1 MAADLSQPWTAEGV
15 DGPHAVAAALNQLRE
30 FILSAHNR
38 DGSLKAEL
46 LPEGTAKQG
55 LPGTPGEKGD
65 AGEKGDRGARGEKGD
80 RGEKG
85 EKGDRGISGLPGIK
99 GDKGDPGDPSKE
111 RGPKGDRG
119 EKGDQGDSG
128 PRGPW
133 GQLTI
138 ESLPL
143 EPNGSGSLWTDG
155 EFVRVTP

>member
-1 MAADLSQPWTAEGV
+1 MSADLSQAWTSEQVDSPHGV
-15 DGPHAVAAALNQLRE
+15 VSALNQLRE
-30 FILSAHNR
+30 FILSGHNP

-46 LPEGTAKQG
+46 LPAGTAKQG
-55 LPGTPGEKGD
+55 LPGSQGEQGLPGMQ
-65 AGEKGDRGARGEKGD
+65 GEQGRPGQEGP

-85 EKGDRGISGLPGIK
+85 EKGDRGVSGLPGIK

-119 EKGDQGDSG
+119 EKGDTGPPG

-138 ESLPL
+138 DSLPL

-155 EFVRVTP
+155 EFVRVSE